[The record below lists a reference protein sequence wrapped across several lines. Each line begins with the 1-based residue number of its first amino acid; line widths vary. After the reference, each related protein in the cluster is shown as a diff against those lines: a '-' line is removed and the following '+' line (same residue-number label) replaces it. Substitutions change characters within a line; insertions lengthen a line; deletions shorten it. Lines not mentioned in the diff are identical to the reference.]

1 MIKPSSQITHFD
13 DLPIT
18 ADEAAVLS
26 GLLLRRA
33 DMIETVQLW
42 SRQNSGSS
50 NRSGLI
56 AMRGLLR
63 EAFQAL
69 PAVQQEVSLP
79 QGKAISAKGESLEI
93 EYEPSLLITVRSD
106 APVQIVLTGH
116 YDTVFPEDSHFQ
128 TPVFLDE
135 NTLNGPGTADMKG
148 GILVMLEALKAFETY
163 EFSSRVG
170 YNILLSP
177 DEEIGSP
184 GSAQPLAEL
193 GRTSDIG
200 LTYEPALADGSL
212 AGARKGSGNFT
223 FIIRG
228 KAAHAGREHHLGR
241 NAMVAMAEAALMLD
255 RLNGQREGVT
265 FNLAKI
271 DGGGAVNIVPDLAVG
286 RFNVRVQETA
296 DMPWVTARLDEIIDV
311 INSRDGLSAEL
322 QGKFTRPPKPM
333 APANR
338 QVFEWVKAA
347 GAALGQSIKWSPSGG
362 VCEGNNLWAS
372 GCPNVDTLGVRGGRI
387 HSDEEFMLIDS
398 LTERAQLSALI
409 LMKIASGAFDAKSV
423 KSMAMKDHEGGSS
436 C

>member
-1 MIKPSSQITHFD
+1 MVETTPDITFID
-13 DLPIT
+13 DLT
-18 ADEAAVLS
+18 LS
-26 GLLLRRA
+26 PAEQKVIDGLRLRNSS
-33 DMIETVQLW
+33 MVETVQAW

-50 NRSGLI
+50 NREGLI
-56 AMRGLLR
+56 AMRALLSD
-63 EAFQAL
+63 AFRAL
-69 PAVQQEVSLP
+69 PAKQKDIALP
-79 QGKAISAKGESLEI
+79 QGQFISDKGQSESVK
-93 EYEPSLLITVRSD
+93 YEPSLLVTVRPQ
-106 APVQIVLTGH
+106 APIQIVMTGH
-116 YDTVFPEDSHFQ
+116 YDTVFPKDSHFQ
-128 TPVFLDE
+128 SPVFLDD

-163 EFSSRVG
+163 DLAHNIG

-184 GSAQPLAEL
+184 GSAKPLAEL
-193 GRTSDIG
+193 GRKSDLG

-241 NAMVAMAEAALMLD
+241 NAMNAMAEAALMLAG
-255 RLNGQREGVT
+255 LNGQREGVT
-265 FNLAKI
+265 FNLSKI
-271 DGGGAVNIVPDLAVG
+271 DGGGATNIVPDLAVG
-286 RFNVRVQETA
+286 RFNVRVKETE
-296 DMPWVTARLDEIIDV
+296 DMPWVMARLNEIIDHV
-311 INSRDGLSAEL
+311 NGRDGFTAEL
-322 QGKFTRPPKPM
+322 TGKFTRPPKPM

-398 LTERAQLSALI
+398 LVGRAQLSALI
-409 LMKIASGAFDAKSV
+409 LMKIASGDFDAKSV
-423 KSMAMKDHEGGSS
+423 KAMALNDKKRAV
-436 C
+436 